1 MIKKKLISMALIGT
15 LVFSTTIAY
24 GQSVLFSKYA
34 GENYK
39 HATRFD
45 SALILDGIDVSQW
58 NQSIDWN
65 KVKADGIEYVIIRI
79 GGRGYGPSGRLYF
92 DDNAY
97 SYIQGAKA
105 AGLLVGGYYFS
116 QAVTEAEA
124 IEEANYTKEILDR
137 YNLDGDDFDLPIFMD
152 REFMSDE
159 DGPGRLNLAKLSK
172 DAETKIERAFCD
184 KLKSLGFDSGLY
196 ANLMYLNNN
205 THGDL
210 LVDAGYEV
218 WEAQYNDECDYQGK
232 YSLWQYTSS
241 GKVSGIS
248 TNTDCNFWYLNKSLE
263 ATQNTSTSIEGF
275 KIDAPDVTIE
285 GNGPYIP
292 QITIT
297 PPTVDDSSDSS
308 NTPSNNSIALIEGTD
323 YKILK
328 YINNDKQGQ
337 AYAIIKGIGKY
348 TGYRAV
354 PYNIILKGNL
364 KSDTYNVDQF
374 ITGIPA
380 ETVSKGI
387 IDKFSVDEEF
397 SIKLLD
403 SKGNDVPETSLI
415 GTGMTIAIY
424 DDTNTLIGT
433 VPIVIKGD
441 ANGDGIIKATDYM
454 KIKNHIMGTGD
465 KLTGVYNKAADV
477 NGDSVVKATDYMKI
491 KNHIMGVSKI

>member
-1 MIKKKLISMALIGT
+1 MIKKKLISIMLIGT
-15 LVFSTTIAY
+15 LVFSTAIAY
-24 GQSVLFSKYA
+24 GQSLLFSKYT

-45 SALILDGIDVSQW
+45 DALILNGIDVSQW
-58 NQSIDWN
+58 NQNIDWN

-116 QAVTEAEA
+116 QAVTETEA

-152 REFMSDE
+152 REFISDE
-159 DGPGRLNLAKLSK
+159 DGPGRLNLANLSK
-172 DAETKIERAFCD
+172 DTETKIEKAFCD
-184 KLKSLGFDSGLY
+184 RLKTLGFDSGLY
-196 ANLMYLNNN
+196 ANLLYLRDETNGNS
-205 THGDL
+205 
-210 LVDAGYEV
+210 LVDSGYVV
-218 WEAQYNDECDYQGK
+218 WEAQYYDECEYQGK

-241 GKVSGIS
+241 GKVSGIN

-263 ATQNTSTSIEGF
+263 ATQTTNTSIVGF

-285 GNGPYIP
+285 GSGPCIP

-297 PPTVDDSSDSS
+297 SSV
-308 NTPSNNSIALIEGTD
+308 NSDTSDNVITLVEGTD
-323 YKILK
+323 YEILK
-328 YINNDKQGQ
+328 CINNDKAGQ
-337 AYAIIKGIGKY
+337 AYAIIRGIGKY

-354 PYNIILKGNL
+354 PYNIVLKGNL
-364 KSDTYNVDQF
+364 KSDTYKVDQF

-387 IDKFSVDEEF
+387 IDKFTVDEEF

-415 GTGMTIAIY
+415 GTGMTVAIY

-465 KLTGVYNKAADV
+465 KLTGAYNKAADV